1 MIKNTN
7 KPGTENSAWENIDLF
22 VQKKS
27 KAGSRLINY
36 QYTTPAHII
45 FKTDDLN
52 IEKTKNQTHLDVGLS
67 ESNGNKDN
75 SDAASKISYQNKID
89 LMNT

>member
-1 MIKNTN
+1 MGSFSWIQTHQKIFKQNTKKPRTKNSTR
-7 KPGTENSAWENIDLF
+7 ENIDLF

-36 QYTTPAHII
+36 QYNTPAHII

-52 IEKTKNQTHLDVGLS
+52 IEKTKNQKNLDADLS
-67 ESNGNKDN
+67 
-75 SDAASKISYQNKID
+75 
-89 LMNT
+89 